1 MIIIAIKLQIVNV
14 LREICNLF
22 CWKEGGEKIALK
34 KILRKKGGE
43 KVGRLS

>member
-22 CWKEGGEKIALK
+22 CWEEDGGEDCPEHFFE
-34 KILRKKGGE
+34 KKG
-43 KVGRLS
+43 